1 MPLKTVSGQLPPGQL
16 PPGQLPP
23 DKYPPDNYPPRTNT
37 PWTFTPLRNFSSTY
51 LGILC
56 TYILHILCKS
66 RPDHNIP
73 HGRGSKSH
81 CQELTMQ
88 LKVGIAVS
96 KRM

>member
-1 MPLKTVSGQLPPGQL
+1 MVSGQLPPGQL
-16 PPGQLPP
+16 PPRQLPP
-23 DKYPPDNYPPRTNT
+23 DKYPPDNYPLGQIP
-37 PWTFTPLRNFSSTY
+37 PGHLPSLRNFSSTY

-81 CQELTMQ
+81 
-88 LKVGIAVS
+88 
-96 KRM
+96 